1 MLFRASE
8 PEEILVILMDG
19 YAAWPKGRTF
29 EQYCFDNRKED
40 AYGTRYVLVD
50 SGEAIV
56 SSLILLR
63 LPAEEPVRRYGIG
76 SVVTPAEHRGKGC
89 ASILLGN
96 CLRLAEPETDIV
108 LLYSDIDPAFYERL
122 GFRALPEVLQKKA
135 GSVCMAYCGEN
146 LWQDLIAGPPES
158 IPDYF

>member
-1 MLFRASE
+1 MYFRPAE
-8 PEEILVILMDG
+8 QEEFPDILRDG

-29 EQYCFDNRKED
+29 EQYCADNRKED
-40 AYGTRYVLVD
+40 AYGTRYILED
-50 SGEAIV
+50 SENIV

-76 SVVTPAEHRGKGC
+76 SVITPPDHRGKGY
-89 ASILLGN
+89 ASILLEN

-108 LLYSDIDPAFYERL
+108 LLYSDINPAFYGRI
-122 GFRALPEVLQKKA
+122 GFRALPEALQKKA
-135 GSVCMAYCGEN
+135 GSVCMAYCGER